1 MDNHDFQSES
11 IPHVTPIVPTTQ
23 IRDLT
28 TSQTQRLLDR
38 LLQELDDE
46 NTELDN
52 LEKTFKE
59 LSIKA
64 STDYNIWKQNDM
76 DISLSSGKIL
86 KHDAKEDT
94 EIEGGDS
101 TAGVG
106 NHPDML
112 QQIQHTTTSGSD
124 TNYGIIG
131 DRHKY
136 NARRSL
142 LLSLLH
148 REKKLSRH
156 YESLIAAYENLVVY
170 TAMNV
175 RERREQNYGI
185 YEDQM
190 EKDDASVSE
199 QQPMKTIQSLQ
210 ISQSLKLKAD
220 ALKQNSDLLKILA
233 NQKRK
238 DMVMIQNLIATEA
251 EELAKTLDRENED
264 ITNEMGS

>member
-1 MDNHDFQSES
+1 MDNNDFQNES
-11 IPHVTPIVPTTQ
+11 IPYVTPIVPTNQ

-28 TSQTQRLLDR
+28 TTQTQRLLDR

-64 STDYNIWKQNDM
+64 NTDYSVWKQNDI
-76 DISLSSGKIL
+76 DISLGSGKIL
-86 KHDAKEDT
+86 KRDFKEDT
-94 EIEGGDS
+94 EMEGDDS
-101 TAGVG
+101 VAALE

-112 QQIQHTTTSGSD
+112 QQLHHNTSEGDINDGASD
-124 TNYGIIG
+124 EKQK
-131 DRHKY
+131 H

-156 YESLIAAYENLVVY
+156 YESLIAAYQNLVVY
-170 TAMNV
+170 TAMHV

-185 YEDQM
+185 SEDQI
-190 EKDDASVSE
+190 EQDNVSGSKNGR
-199 QQPMKTIQSLQ
+199 MKTIQSLQ

-220 ALKQNSDLLKILA
+220 ALKQNSDLLKVLA
-233 NQKRK
+233 TQKRK

-264 ITNEMGS
+264 STSEMDF